1 MNYENE
7 IIKFY
12 PIESI
17 KVPFKL
23 SVKEIIK
30 QFFVQ
35 TMLIGDEKGN
45 LDLSF
50 DLFIPIIE
58 NFMKNTYGLSEPLTI
73 GEMTKLYSCYS
84 EKTYLN

>member
-12 PIESI
+12 PIEAI

-58 NFMKNTYGLSEPLTI
+58 NFMKNAYGLSEPLTI

-84 EKTYLN
+84 DKTYLN